1 MQPESGRLRVVN
13 APDLR
18 EDLAV
23 SDDGPIEEGGRPS
36 PGRYIREQR
45 QRQGM
50 SLDQLAA
57 ATKIPRS
64 SLEILEDDRYEELP
78 GPVFVK
84 GFLRCAAR
92 SLELDPDAVMEL
104 LYEQERAALHAK
116 RRDRGPSSAVVEPAP
131 EPAVRRIPPR
141 VTKSTGSAPRVS
153 PLRRV
158 VESLPAATT
167 LLWVI
172 VVAVLAMIV
181 MAAFN
186 LMGTASGTIST

>member
-1 MQPESGRLRVVN
+1 MPPDSGRLRVV
-13 APDLR
+13 APTDPRDDLV
-18 EDLAV
+18 V
-23 SDDGPIEEGGRPS
+23 SGDGEGSPA

-57 ATKIPRS
+57 ATKIPRA
-64 SLEILEDDRYEELP
+64 SLEMLEEGRYEELP

-92 SLELDPDAVMEL
+92 SLGLDPEAVMEL
-104 LYEQERAALHAK
+104 LYEQERQALHAK
-116 RRDRGPSSAVVEPAP
+116 RRDRTAPSPVSADVP
-131 EPAVRRIPPR
+131 EPVAPRLPPR
-141 VTKSTGSAPRVS
+141 MTSGTGAMPRVS
-153 PLRRV
+153 PLQRM

-167 LLWVI
+167 LLWV
-172 VVAVLAMIV
+172 VVIAVLVMIV

-186 LMGTASGTIST
+186 LLGTAGGSVAT

>member
-1 MQPESGRLRVVN
+1 LDQG
-13 APDLR
+13 D
-18 EDLAV
+18 
-23 SDDGPIEEGGRPS
+23 GRPS
-36 PGRYIREQR
+36 PGGYIKEQR
-45 QRQGM
+45 QRQGV

-57 ATKIPRS
+57 ATKIPRT

-92 SLELDPDAVMEL
+92 SLGLDPEVVLEL
-104 LYEQERAALHAK
+104 LYEQERQALHAK
-116 RRDRGPSSAVVEPAP
+116 RRERSAPSPVVEAPA
-131 EPAVRRIPPR
+131 EPPVKRLPPR
-141 VTKSTGSAPRVS
+141 VAKSGEAAVPSVS
-153 PLRRV
+153 PVRRL

-186 LMGTASGTIST
+186 LMGTIGASGST